1 MHPKP
6 VQTRSALL
14 PSDQNILKTCLNRNH
29 LSLVVLQG
37 KRDLSHCSE
46 KSVGAVRC
54 RGSSG
59 AVNRLLGAMFWKRCV
74 HSPSQVESRVAKL
87 FPMLQVHWD
96 SMPCRKGIRW
106 RAIEQVTWPSLAYT
120 GSTWVL
126 QTHILTCM
134 YTTHTGKKLD
144 NCVLSF
150 LPATDSKRETSWSLD
165 WGRTRDKPGL
175 QWAMF
180 HATTV
185 AS

>member
-6 VQTRSALL
+6 VQTRSALP
-14 PSDQNILKTCLNRNH
+14 PSDQDILRTCLNRNH

-96 SMPCRKGIRW
+96 SMPCCKGIRW

-126 QTHILTCM
+126 RPTYLHACTQHTQEKNWITVYCLSCQQLIL
-134 YTTHTGKKLD
+134 
-144 NCVLSF
+144 
-150 LPATDSKRETSWSLD
+150 R
-165 WGRTRDKPGL
+165 GRHLG
-175 QWAMF
+175 
-180 HATTV
+180 V
-185 AS
+185 